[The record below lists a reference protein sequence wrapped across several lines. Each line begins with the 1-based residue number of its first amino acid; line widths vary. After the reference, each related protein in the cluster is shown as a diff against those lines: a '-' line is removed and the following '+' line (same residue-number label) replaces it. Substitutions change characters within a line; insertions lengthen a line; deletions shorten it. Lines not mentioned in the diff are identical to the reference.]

1 MAYAHTT
8 QTAGFNLAE
17 KFAAFS
23 ANWKLNRAR
32 RAVFNT
38 TFNEL
43 NALSDRELN
52 DIGLGRSDIRQ
63 VAWEHAETSV

>member
-1 MAYAHTT
+1 MAYAQTT

-17 KFAAFS
+17 KFNAFT

-32 RAVFNT
+32 RAVYAA

-43 NALSDRELN
+43 NALSDRELV
-52 DIGLGRSDIRQ
+52 DIGLGRAEIGSI
-63 VAWEHAETSV
+63 AWEHAEKSV